1 MRKAAWVVALTMG
14 FAASSHAQL
23 ARPLPPNGKLGALA
37 ATQPY
42 PLLQI
47 DSSTLRLAPG
57 GVIFDEHNRTIVHSY
72 LPPQAYVL
80 YVQDTNGDVSRVYLL
95 RPEELE
101 QLKLPR

>member
-1 MRKAAWVVALTMG
+1 MRRAAWILALAV
-14 FAASSHAQL
+14 FATAGYAQIS
-23 ARPLPPNGKLGALA
+23 RPLPSNGRLGALVGK
-37 ATQPY
+37 QPY

-57 GVIFDEHNRTIVHSY
+57 GRIIDEHNRTILHSY
-72 LPPQAYVL
+72 LPEQAYVL
-80 YVQDTNGDVSRVYLL
+80 FVQDVNGDVSRVYLL